1 MMVNH
6 ISISEY
12 KKFGVYHVY
21 NRGHRKGRIC
31 LEAEDYYA
39 LIRYLRKAEN
49 NFDVTILCYCIMRN
63 HYHLILKLG
72 SSKSDISRMM
82 HKSMTCYGMYFNR
95 KYGFSGSI
103 FQGSFKCREVEYGGD
118 LENLIKYIKNNP
130 EKEKIHYDGK
140 KYRWLYVKRVLPRM
154 NLKEGGHRDSE
165 IFDLW

>member
-1 MMVNH
+1 MENH
-6 ISISEY
+6 ISINEY

-21 NRGHRKGRIC
+21 NRGHRKCRIC
-31 LEAEDYYA
+31 MDFEDRYT

-49 NFDVTILCYCIMRN
+49 SFDVTILCYCVMRN
-63 HYHLILKLG
+63 HYHLILRLG

-103 FQGSFKCREVEYGGD
+103 FQGSFKCREVQYGGD
-118 LENLIKYIKNNP
+118 LDNLIKYIKNNP
-130 EKEKIHYDGK
+130 QKEGLCNVNKR
-140 KYRWLYVKRVLPRM
+140 YRWLYIKKVLPKM
-154 NLKEGGHRDSE
+154 NLKEGKSRDSE